1 MNLGDCTVSDVTVP
15 FNDISRLNERYSE
28 DIRNAI
34 DSVLKSGELILGSV
48 VDAFEK
54 EFARFCGT
62 EECVG
67 VANATDGLE
76 ISLRAAGCGPGSE
89 VVVAPNAG
97 GYSTVAAIAVGATPV
112 FADIDPR
119 TLLIDPASVVSVI
132 SERTRAVIV
141 THLYGGVVDVE
152 RLREMLPAHVVVIE
166 DGSQAHGARINGR
179 AVGSLG
185 DLAVFSFYPTK
196 NLGAVG
202 DAGAVTGRSIE
213 LLTVV
218 RELRQYGWGSRYRI
232 NRAFGRNSRLDPVQ
246 AATLSVK
253 LRDVVAVNSERI
265 RIADFLAAES
275 GHAESFVHRTFGD
288 DVTHSGHLCVIIHP
302 DREAFAQR
310 LATLGVHTAV
320 HFPIPDH
327 RQAPLQ
333 DLVVVRESL
342 HEAELACNHVL
353 SVPCFPGM
361 TEEEMHVIVDAVRT
375 EW

>member
-1 MNLGDCTVSDVTVP
+1 MIVP
-15 FNDISRLNERYSE
+15 FNDVSRLNARYSA
-28 DIRNAI
+28 DIQNAI

-54 EFARFCGT
+54 KFAQFCGT
-62 EECVG
+62 KESVG

-76 ISLRAAGCGPGSE
+76 IALRAAGCGPGSE
-89 VVVAPNAG
+89 VVVAANAG
-97 GYSTVAAIAVGATPV
+97 GYSTVAAIAIGATPV

-119 TLLIDPASVVSVI
+119 TLLIDPGSVVSVI

-152 RLREMLPAHVVVIE
+152 RLRDVLPAHVVVIE

-202 DAGAVTGRSIE
+202 DAGAVTGRSVE
-213 LLTVV
+213 LLAVV

-253 LRDVVAVNSERI
+253 IADVVSVNSERI
-265 RIADFLAAES
+265 RIADFIATES
-275 GHAESFVHRTFGD
+275 GRVDSFVHRAFD
-288 DVTHSGHLCVIIHP
+288 DDIVHAGHLCVIVHP
-302 DREAFAQR
+302 DRDAFATR
-310 LATLGVHTAV
+310 LAARGVPTAV

-327 RQAPLQ
+327 RQEPLK
-333 DLVVVRESL
+333 DLVVVRNPLRET
-342 HEAELACNHVL
+342 ELACSRVL
-353 SVPCFPGM
+353 SLPCFPGM
-361 TEEEMHVIVDAVRT
+361 TEEETHVIVDAVRT